1 MVPCSHRSLGIEMVP
16 TSFTAIICFC
26 SLVQSIAFLKS
37 TYGADDSLFNNQ
49 TIAIGQTL
57 VSENLVFELGF
68 FRPGK
73 SPNVFLGIWYKA
85 VPDTVVWVA
94 NRNNPI
100 TDSQGVV
107 FAVAGNGTLLISRDE
122 SVIWSAN
129 PSTAASRPVVRLLET
144 GNLVVVDEATEEGYY
159 LWQSFD
165 FPTDTWLS
173 GMKMVDDLD
182 AGVSTNLTSWRNWD
196 DPSPGDFMMKIEN
209 HGMGEMV
216 IYRGTR
222 KRARTGKWNGLYL
235 NGIPRFRSNVPGAE
249 LIYKEGRFISILF
262 PYQSSII
269 MRATL
274 DVSGSIYHYITKP
287 GTNKLKPVYP
297 FPRDIC
303 DEYGYCGP
311 NAICAVDKAQRCE
324 CFKGFSPKFR
334 KEWELRDWSNG
345 CGRVRALNCESG
357 DDFVEVRGVKY
368 PDMLRYWLNT
378 SMSLEQC
385 KAECLKNC
393 NCTAS
398 AQPYISNGGRGCLMW
413 FGDLLDTREVSAADS
428 LQNIYIRVPLS
439 ELDFN
444 SNLETKKATTNLILI
459 SIATGVLVSSFINGG
474 FLLLTRW
481 KQQALKRK
489 KNEDIE
495 LPLIKMAAILEATN
509 NFSED
514 NVIGVGGF
522 GPVYKGNL
530 APGEEVAIKRLSK
543 TSQQGLEEF
552 KNEVIFIAKLQHRNL
567 VRLLGCCIE
576 VDEMMLI
583 YEYLQN
589 KSLDNFVFDQDRRTL
604 LTWPKRFDIIMGI
617 AKGMLYLHHDS
628 RVKIIHRDLK
638 ASNILLDATLN
649 PKISDF
655 GLARTF
661 EEDQCLSRTK
671 RVVGTFGY
679 MAPEYAFHGKF
690 SVKSDIYSLGVVLL
704 EIISGKKING
714 FQHNDHCHTLLDHAW
729 LLWKEKRIMEMM
741 DECLKETCVESQVKR
756 CIHVGLLCV
765 QNLAEDRPIM
775 PSVVLMLATDG
786 AILPEPN
793 EPGYYIGG
801 SYIPPPSWKPPTIKS
816 ESGTLTITDLEA
828 R

>member
-1 MVPCSHRSLGIEMVP
+1 MASFC
-16 TSFTAIICFC
+16 FTAILS
-26 SLVQSIAFLKS
+26 SLVYSIAFLKS
-37 TYGADDSLFNNQ
+37 TTGADHSLFNNQ
-49 TIAIGQTL
+49 TLAIGHTL
-57 VSENLVFELGF
+57 VSETQVFELGF

-73 SPNVFLGIWYKA
+73 STNLFLGIWYKA
-85 VPDTVVWVA
+85 IPDTVVWVA

-107 FAVAGNGTLLISRDE
+107 FAVAGNGTLLISTSG

-144 GNLVVVDEATEEGYY
+144 GNLVVVDEATEEGFY

-196 DPSPGDFMMKIEN
+196 DPSPGDFFAKIES
-209 HGMGEMV
+209 HAMGEMV

-222 KRARTGKWNGLYL
+222 KRFRTGKWNGIYF
-235 NGIPRFRSNVPGAE
+235 NGMPRFRSTVPATE
-249 LIYKEGRFISILF
+249 LIFKEERLISIKM

-269 MRATL
+269 VRATL
-274 DVSGSIYHYITKP
+274 DVSGSVLHYIMNP
-287 GTNKLKPVYP
+287 GKDRWNPVYP
-297 FPRDIC
+297 FPRDEC
-303 DEYGYCGP
+303 DEYAYCGP
-311 NAICAVDKAQRCE
+311 NAICAVEKAQRCE

-334 KEWELRDWSNG
+334 KEWELQDWSNG

-357 DDFVEVRGVKY
+357 DGFVEVRGVKY

-393 NCTAS
+393 SCTAY
-398 AQPYISNGGRGCLMW
+398 AHPYISNGGRGCLMW
-413 FGDLLDTREVSAADS
+413 YGDLLDARELPATHV
-428 LQNIYIRVPLS
+428 LHKIYIRLPLS

-444 SNLETKKATTNLILI
+444 SNLETKKAPTNLILI
-459 SIATGVLVSSFINGG
+459 SIATGVIVSSFINGG
-474 FLLLTRW
+474 LLILTRRN
-481 KQQALKRK
+481 KRALKRN
-489 KNEDIE
+489 NEDIE

-509 NFSED
+509 NFSKE
-514 NVIGVGGF
+514 NMIGLGGF

-530 APGEEVAIKRLSK
+530 SEGEEVAVKRLSK
-543 TSQQGLEEF
+543 TSGQGLEEF
-552 KNEVIFIAKLQHRNL
+552 KNEVVLIAKLQHRNL
-567 VRLLGCCIE
+567 VKLLGCCIE
-576 VDEMMLI
+576 EEEMMLI

-589 KSLDNFVFDQDRRTL
+589 KSLDNFVFDQDRRKI

-617 AKGMLYLHHDS
+617 AKGLLYLHHDS
-628 RVKIIHRDLK
+628 RLKIIHRDLK
-638 ASNILLDATLN
+638 TSNILLDASLN

-671 RVVGTFGY
+671 RVVGTYGY

-704 EIISGKKING
+704 EIISGKKIRG
-714 FQHNDHCHTLLDHAW
+714 FQHNDHHHSLLGHAW
-729 LLWKEKRIMEMM
+729 MLWKEKSIMKMM
-741 DECLKETCVESQVKR
+741 DECLMATCVESQVTR

-765 QNLAEDRPIM
+765 QNFAEDRPIM
-775 PSVVLMLATDG
+775 PSVVLMLASDG
-786 AILPEPN
+786 ALLPEPN
-793 EPGYYIGG
+793 EPGYYING
-801 SYIPPPSWKPPTIKS
+801 SCSPSRSSKSPCIKS
-816 ESGTLTITDLEA
+816 ENGTLTFTDLEA